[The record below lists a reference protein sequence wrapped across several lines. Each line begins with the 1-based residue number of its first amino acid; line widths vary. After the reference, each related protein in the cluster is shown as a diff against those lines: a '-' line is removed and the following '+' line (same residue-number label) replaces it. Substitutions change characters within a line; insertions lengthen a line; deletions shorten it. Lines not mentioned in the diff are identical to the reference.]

1 MNINQKLKI
10 LSEHL
15 ERGLVG
21 RRDHAR
27 MLLLAAVAGENA
39 ILFGPPGT
47 AKSLLARR
55 LKDCF
60 VDDIKYFEC
69 LLTKFSMP
77 EEVFGPVSL
86 KGLEQDIFRRVY
98 DRYMPGAG
106 IAFIDETFKA
116 NSAILNSML
125 TILNEREF
133 DTGNER
139 IKVPLRCVVGAS
151 NEMPKESELEA
162 LYDRFIIRMTVN
174 KIEGDDNLESFLKN
188 KDDYI
193 PPEKSLRLSKSD
205 LDEITDLTK
214 KIPIEDSLINL
225 LKDLRTW
232 CYGKKI
238 FISDRRLGKIKRLI
252 QVAAVTSN
260 RKSAGIVDS
269 WVIRYCAWE
278 DFTSSPSQAE
288 NLAEWLDNRIDKDKH
303 DLTKLKTLVET
314 EKDSYNA
321 KANVQKKDSKG
332 KLIYIDSNGSETD
345 KASSK
350 GYKVGEKLLSEEE
363 TKEWLLKNRRGGE
376 RYHRDIF
383 INNRWENVDDYF
395 SKNFELE
402 TVKHKPQLTYGVY
415 TNEQLDRFKKGP
427 AELCMTLKT
436 KAKEIVDQIS
446 VLEKSLDDSPWTP
459 KSYQENFLIGLKA
472 NLQELSHLSKDLEDL
487 IKGYEKFLTSSD
499 PEKLSDPK
507 A

>member
-1 MNINQKLKI
+1 MNINQKLKK
-10 LSEHL
+10 LGEHI
-15 ERGLVG
+15 ETGLVG

-60 VDDIKYFEC
+60 ADDVKYFEC

-86 KGLEQDIFRRVY
+86 KGLEHDIFRRVY

-162 LYDRFIIRMTVN
+162 LYDRFIIRMIVN
-174 KIEGDDNLESFLKN
+174 RIEGDDNLESFLRN
-188 KDDYI
+188 KVDYI
-193 PPEKSLRLSKSD
+193 PPEKSLRISKSD
-205 LDEITDLTK
+205 LDEITNLTK
-214 KIPIEDSLINL
+214 KTPLEDSLINL
-225 LKDLRTW
+225 LKDLRNW
-232 CYGKKI
+232 CYGQKI

-260 RKSAGIVDS
+260 RQSAGIVDS
-269 WVIRYCAWE
+269 WVIRYCAWD
-278 DFTSSPSQAE
+278 DFTSTQSE
-288 NLAEWLDNRIDKDKH
+288 KLAEWLDDRIETQKH
-303 DLTKLKTLVET
+303 DLAGLKTLVER
-314 EKDSYNA
+314 EKDSYAA
-321 KANVQKKDSKG
+321 KAKIQQRDKKG
-332 KLIYIDSNGSETD
+332 NLIYIDSKGAETHKD
-345 KASSK
+345 SAS
-350 GYKVGEKLLSEEE
+350 GCKVGEDFLSEEMAKKKLYDQNKGS
-363 TKEWLLKNRRGGE
+363 TNYNNQRL
-376 RYHRDIF
+376 IS
-383 INNRWENVDDYF
+383 INGSYVDLDDYF
-395 SKNFELE
+395 SKNFKLE
-402 TVKHKPQLTYGVY
+402 KVKHKPKTNDGVY
-415 TNEQLDRFKKGP
+415 TTEQRDRFKQGP
-427 AELCMTLKT
+427 IDLCMTLKE
-436 KAKEIVDQIS
+436 KASEIEVQIS
-446 VLEKSLDDSPWTP
+446 ALEKSLDDSPWTP
-459 KSYQENFLIGLKA
+459 RAYQQIFLDGLRA
-472 NLQELSHLSKDLEDL
+472 NLHELTQLNKELDEL
-487 IKGYEKFLTSSD
+487 IKGYDKFLITND
-499 PEKLSDPK
+499 PEKLSDPS